1 MSESSDVRPGRFVRL
16 RERFLRDI
24 GSVEA
29 EELMADSREAG
40 GTPVSECCTGEPV
53 DVHGT
58 VRSVIIRPRGGV
70 PAFEAEVYDGTGKLR
85 VIWLGRRR
93 VQGIEPGRMMVVH
106 GRINE
111 SEGRPTMFNPRY
123 TLRPGPDQ

>member
-1 MSESSDVRPGRFVRL
+1 MSVSSDATPRLFTRL
-16 RERFLRDI
+16 RERFLRDL

-29 EELMADSREAG
+29 AELMADSREAG
-40 GTPVSECCTGEPV
+40 GTPVSECCTGAPV

-93 VQGIEPGRMMVVH
+93 VQGIDPGRMIVVH
-106 GRINE
+106 GRINL
-111 SEGRPTMFNPRY
+111 SDGRATMFNPRY